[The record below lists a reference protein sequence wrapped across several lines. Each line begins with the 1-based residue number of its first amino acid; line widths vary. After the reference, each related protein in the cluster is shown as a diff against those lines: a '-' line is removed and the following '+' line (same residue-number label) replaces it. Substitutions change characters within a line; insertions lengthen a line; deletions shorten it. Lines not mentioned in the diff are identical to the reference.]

1 MSPRFSMFASV
12 LIGFSMVGQEV
23 PPQVDLQALRQ
34 ALQAQNPPP
43 SAGGDLLP
51 KSQILRSENPGE
63 AESQRDRRQA
73 EEDLRI
79 LKAGETG
86 PRRFAADL
94 FDTRALSPQGTE
106 GGIAEDYVLGVG
118 DQLQVNVFGSAT
130 FEIPAQVDGR
140 GEVVL
145 PRIGAVRVSGLSL
158 AKARA
163 ALQAKVAQNFS
174 RTTVD
179 VSVTKLREVR
189 VFVLGEVYRP
199 GSYLVPSLSSLVNVL
214 SLAGGPTPAGSF
226 RQIRVMRGGKAVHS
240 VDLYPL
246 RAEGLG
252 NLNFSLQS
260 GDTIFVPLAFHQV
273 VLEGAFTR
281 VTAEAEARLRQRH
294 ASQGEVE
301 RGLPEE
307 QRKLLRQI
315 HRLEG
320 QLEPPAVQV
329 SSSPN
334 QVPEV
339 TPRERVGLEEQLQ
352 NLRDQLRSLRSR
364 SRADQRVPEK
374 DTQISDVSAQPLWL
388 TGWQVDGEAPR
399 MQFEMLPGETVV
411 DALRFAGGLVAQA
424 FTERLSLRRLGPQ
437 GRLEV
442 VDVPLLQGAAPVA
455 LERGDVLSALPL
467 REQAESAVQIR
478 GWVRVPGVFA
488 RAKGLRVGDLLK
500 RENQLLPDTYLG
512 RGEIVRTAPSGATSY
527 LAFDVAKAM
536 AGDSAHNFLLE
547 DRDRV
552 DLYRLNDLRLRQTV
566 KVLGPVSR
574 PGTFDYHE
582 GMRASDLLFRAGVPL
597 RHADRF
603 VAELAHTRDGKP
615 SEVRSLDLARLLSS
629 EQSSPVDLKDDAL
642 NPRIEPFD
650 QLSLF
655 EKPDYRPHRVVKVS
669 GQVARP
675 GSYSLDRAG
684 MGLRELI
691 ARAGGFTAEAMPKGA
706 IFLRRLGT
714 LDPGK
719 LAAQELAGIQALD
732 PTGNGINDI
741 LERLGETKRQPVTGQ
756 LLKTP
761 VLHGLALGAVNRMVV
776 DLQAA
781 VAGDAQSDVS
791 LLDGDELVVPRQT
804 DAAYVVGET
813 ASPFAAFKVKEGA
826 TVREMLRLAGGT
838 TRNADTWHIRLLKA
852 DGRILDSWVSGRKVE
867 PGDAVLVPS
876 KVRRDVSWQE
886 NLAAITNLAVMYAAI
901 KR

>member
-1 MSPRFSMFASV
+1 MLATV
-12 LIGFSMVGQEV
+12 LIGFSALGQDV
-23 PPQVDLQALRQ
+23 PPQIDLQALRQ
-34 ALQAQNPPP
+34 ALQAQNPAP
-43 SAGGDLLP
+43 AVGGEVVP
-51 KSQILRSENPGE
+51 KNLGLRQENPLE
-63 AESQRDRRQA
+63 PQALLERRKA
-73 EEDLRI
+73 EEELRA

-94 FDTRALSPQGTE
+94 FDSRAQSPQGTE

-199 GSYLVPSLSSLVNVL
+199 GSYLVPSLASLVNVL

-226 RQIRVMRGGKAVHS
+226 RQIRIMRGGKAVHA

-273 VLEGAFTR
+273 LLEGAFTR
-281 VTAEAEARLRQRH
+281 VAAEAEARLRQRH
-294 ASQGEVE
+294 AKETETDQD
-301 RGLPEE
+301 LPEE
-307 QRKLLRQI
+307 QRRALRQI
-315 HRLEG
+315 RGLEARLEAPMTG
-320 QLEPPAVQV
+320 ASGSPSPA
-329 SSSPN
+329 
-334 QVPEV
+334 PEI
-339 TPRERVGLEEQLQ
+339 TPQERARLEEELQ
-352 NLRDQLRSLRSR
+352 AAREQLRSLKSR
-364 SRADQRVPEK
+364 SRVDQRVSDKEPATPE
-374 DTQISDVSAQPLWL
+374 VSGQPLWL

-399 MQFEMLPGETVV
+399 MQFEMLPGETVA

-442 VDVPLLQGAAPVA
+442 VDVPLLQGTVPVA

-467 REQAESAVQIR
+467 REQAESAVHLR
-478 GWVRVPGVFA
+478 GWVRVPGAFA
-488 RAKGLRVGDLLK
+488 RREGQRVGDLLK

-512 RGEIVRTAPSGATSY
+512 RGEIVRTAPSGLTTY
-527 LAFDVAKAM
+527 LAFDVAKAV
-536 AGDSAHNFLLE
+536 AEDPAHNLLLQ

-552 DLYRLNDLRLRQTV
+552 DLYRLEDLRLRKTV

-574 PGTFDYHE
+574 PGTFEFHE
-582 GMRASDLLFRAGVPL
+582 GMRAADILFRAGAPL

-603 VAELAHTRDGKP
+603 VAELAHTRDGKL
-615 SEVRSLDLARLLSS
+615 SEVRSLDLGRLLSS
-629 EQSSPVDLKDDAL
+629 EQSSPVDLQDDAV

-675 GSYSLDRAG
+675 GSYSLDRPG
-684 MGLRELI
+684 MGLRELV

-719 LAAQELAGIQALD
+719 LRAQEEAGIQALD

-741 LERLGETKRQPVTGQ
+741 LERLGETKRQPLTGQ

-761 VLHGLALGAVNRMVV
+761 VMHGLSMGAVNRMVV
-776 DLQAA
+776 DLPAA
-781 VAGDAQSDVS
+781 VAGNAESDVT

-813 ASPFAAFKVKEGA
+813 ASPFAAFKVREGA
-826 TVREMLRLAGGT
+826 TVREVLRLAGGT

-901 KR
+901 RR